1 MKLLDSTIAIDY
13 LRGDEAAVTTL
24 ESTIDAVE
32 WLGASEV
39 VRFEVVAGARDEE
52 VESIETFFLAL
63 TWVPVDE
70 TIARLAGLL
79 ARRFRGSHAGTDTP
93 DYLIAA
99 TALAL
104 GADLL
109 TTNVRHF
116 PMIEGLAA
124 AY

>member
-1 MKLLDSTIAIDY
+1 M
-13 LRGDEAAVTTL
+13 
-24 ESTIDAVE
+24 
-32 WLGASEV
+32 GASEI
-39 VRFEVVAGARDEE
+39 VRFEVIAGARDEE
-52 VESIETFFLAL
+52 VERIDAFFLAL

-70 TIARLAGLL
+70 TIAQMAALL
-79 ARRFRGSHAGTDTP
+79 ARRFRGSHSGIHTP

-104 GADLL
+104 DADLL

-116 PMIEGLAA
+116 PMIERLEA